1 MHAKREKMCW
11 TSSGARRGADL
22 RQSEGDEMHTSERC
36 QDTLLPGRGGFP
48 ANGLCWQRIR
58 IQSSQASPE
67 QILALTRVRAS
78 PVGEARAPGQNTSL
92 VRCDSSRLRTEA

>member
-1 MHAKREKMCW
+1 
-11 TSSGARRGADL
+11 
-22 RQSEGDEMHTSERC
+22 MHTSERC